1 MDIAIRILSVHEYI
15 LNKKMSMVLILNYPT
30 TKNEYDFL

>member
-15 LNKKMSMVLILNYPT
+15 LNK
-30 TKNEYDFL
+30 NEYGVNTKLPYH